1 MLIVVKING
10 YESVNQSS
18 TCRDVVSVSRSMI
31 FGGES

>member
-10 YESVNQSS
+10 HESVNQSS

-31 FGGES
+31 FGGKS